1 MKCETGAVEVAGS
14 FTKWRNLVMVLRSF
28 ADTDGFILVFR
39 QPRRL
44 GDEMCG
50 WKQAD
55 GMVHH
60 FQAVLEGE
68 EYPWFGILIDGWSC
82 MVENLGEE
90 ARG

>member
-50 WKQAD
+50 
-55 GMVHH
+55 
-60 FQAVLEGE
+60 
-68 EYPWFGILIDGWSC
+68 
-82 MVENLGEE
+82 
-90 ARG
+90 